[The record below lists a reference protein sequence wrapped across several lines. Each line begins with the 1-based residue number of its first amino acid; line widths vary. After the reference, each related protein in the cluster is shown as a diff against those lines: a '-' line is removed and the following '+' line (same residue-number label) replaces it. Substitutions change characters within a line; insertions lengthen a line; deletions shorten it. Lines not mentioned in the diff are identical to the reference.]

1 MRDSREQEKFV
12 LRLPDGL
19 RPRIATAAQDNHRS
33 MNSEIIYRIERS
45 LNLELALYENQK
57 LITQL
62 INRINEL
69 ETKPYNWHYELKK

>member
-1 MRDSREQEKFV
+1 MRDSREQDKFV

-45 LNLELALYENQK
+45 LTLELALYENKQV
-57 LITQL
+57 IAQL
-62 INRINEL
+62 LNRITEL
-69 ETKPYNWHYELKK
+69 EAKAHD